1 MPSQPILKIDSL
13 TVVLPVFNEE
23 KIIEKSLRFL
33 ADTLQSVCLDYEILV
48 VDDGSTDKTGTI
60 LHDLSHTI
68 HGLRVLRHSRNQGLG
83 GALQLGFREAR
94 KTLVFY
100 TDSDMPFK
108 YSDIS
113 QAVRAMESSG
123 VDIIAGF
130 RKNRAQEGVLRRM
143 CSRAYNFSVAC
154 IYGVRAHDINCAFK
168 LIRSDVLKTVVL
180 KARGSFID
188 AEFIIKANYLGF
200 KIQELGVEYYPRE
213 DDVSRLFRFYPI
225 INGFLEMAKLYTD
238 IMRVKRSAV
247 KDWSVA

>member
-23 KIIEKSLRFL
+23 KIIEKSLRSL

-48 VDDGSTDKTGTI
+48 VDDGSTDKTGAI

-68 HGLRVLRHSRNQGLG
+68 YGLRVLHHSSNQGLG
-83 GALQLGFREAR
+83 GALQWGFREAR
-94 KTLVFY
+94 KALVFY

-130 RKNRAQEGVLRRM
+130 RKNRA
-143 CSRAYNFSVAC
+143 YNFSVAC
-154 IYGVRAHDINCAFK
+154 VYGIRAHDINCAFK
-168 LIRSDVLKTVVL
+168 LIRSNVLKTVVL

-188 AEFIIKANYLGF
+188 AEFMIKANYLGF
-200 KIQELGVEYYPRE
+200 KIQEIGVEYYPRE
-213 DDVSRLFRFYPI
+213 DDVSRLFKFYPI